1 MRRIFL
7 TILVIFC
14 TLAMTAQRH
23 EIMSDHIAT
32 LQVVAD
38 NDWLTPG
45 GPLWALRL
53 WRAVR
58 RGEISR
64 AELER
69 NARELLRGLGGLKDD
84 DSAASR

>member
-1 MRRIFL
+1 MKKSVFWVL
-7 TILVIFC
+7 SGLV
-14 TLAMTAQRH
+14 AAQAA
-23 EIMSDHIAT
+23 SLS
-32 LQVVAD
+32 LQDALEMAKAG

-69 NARELLRGLGGLKDD
+69 NARELLRGLGGLKAD